1 MAIIKKKF
9 LPKHPAI
16 HPHPVIHPH
25 PGHHPGHHPHHNGH
39 HEHHQ
44 NPQGT
49 SYHGAGYSPSP
60 EQMNNIQAFNKE
72 KIYTQGYRFT
82 QNGTGSNS
90 QTVQLAAPGRF
101 LVGINITPV
110 SAGDVSDMQATLN
123 VNSLIGLNQVSFS
136 LLNPNFTLGFLYFP
150 VPTPLIGN
158 DSIIFSYIKNNAG
171 NVTFYMQL
179 LYNPQ
184 NPQ

>member
-1 MAIIKKKF
+1 MAIIKKRPHF
-9 LPKHPAI
+9 PRHTPGHQVHA
-16 HPHPVIHPH
+16 PVHPV
-25 PGHHPGHHPHHNGH
+25 HHAHNHSHHHNVQQQH
-39 HEHHQ
+39 LK
-44 NPQGT
+44 PGT

-60 EQMNNIQAFNKE
+60 EQMNSIQAFNKE

-82 QNGTGSNS
+82 QNGAGSNQ
-90 QTVQLAAPGRF
+90 QTVQLSAPGKF
-101 LVGINITPV
+101 LVGINVTPV
-110 SAGDVSDMQATLN
+110 TGSDVSDMQAGLS
-123 VNSLIGLNQVSFS
+123 VNSLNELVSVSFS

-158 DSIIFSYIKNNAG
+158 DSIIFSWVKNNSG

-184 NPQ
+184 